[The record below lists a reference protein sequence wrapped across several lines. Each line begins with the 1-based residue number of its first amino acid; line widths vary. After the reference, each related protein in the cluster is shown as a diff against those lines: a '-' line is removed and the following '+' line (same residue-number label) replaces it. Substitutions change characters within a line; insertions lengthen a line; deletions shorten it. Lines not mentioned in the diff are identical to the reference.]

1 MAQNTLLQTLNDSTP
16 TGTVSASHRRQT
28 EMFLASEALVAGDCV
43 GFDLSQSAD
52 ADKML
57 KVVKVASG
65 TGTKKAFAGVVLSSS
80 VASGDRVEVVIAGI
94 CDAKVKADVTTVAV
108 GDSLKID
115 SNAGKL
121 LKYAN
126 TDLLP
131 PVAYAVDASSTDG
144 LCTILVIKQF

>member
-1 MAQNTLLQTLNDSTP
+1 MAQNTLLQTLNDSTS

-57 KVVKVASG
+57 KVVK
-65 TGTKKAFAGVVLSSS
+65 